1 MPQVEKAVRS
11 NEDPTQP
18 NRLKKKNFFKPKT
31 LPVEI
36 CEGWSE
42 RCKLLALKMEEG
54 DSEPKNMG
62 DL

>member
-1 MPQVEKAVRS
+1 MRS

-18 NRLKKKNFFKPKT
+18 NRLKKKKNFFLKPKT
-31 LPVEI
+31 LSVEI